1 MTLFAWRTQ
10 HILKNWLYSDVMYM
24 HWNALIFKWDR
35 SMHFDKCL
43 HSCNHPIVKV
53 KSISII
59 PPPQISSGSLA
70 INPVHIW
77 DAIVNGFSFLIFLK
91 ILFIFRGEERKRGR
105 ETSLCGC
112 FSHAPYW
119 GSGLQ
124 PRHVP
129 WSGIESV
136 TLWFTVPHAQST
148 ELHQPGLFFNFYFP
162 LTHC

>member
-59 PPPQISSGSLA
+59 PHPQISSGSLT
-70 INPVHIW
+70 INPVRIW

-91 ILFIFRGEERKRGR
+91 ILFIFRGEGR
-105 ETSLCGC
+105 EKERERNVTVWLLLTC
-112 FSHAPYW
+112 P
-119 GSGLQ
+119 LL
-124 PRHVP
+124 
-129 WSGIESV
+129 GIWPA
-136 TLWFTVPHAQST
+136 TQACALIRNRI
-148 ELHQPGLFFNFYFP
+148 GDP
-162 LTHC
+162 LVHSPARSIHWATPTRAIF